1 MVSRDGHDLEVDC
14 QDEAHRQQ
22 VPEGEVGGGEGGV
35 GGRERGEAS
44 AELCVSGR
52 KTIAGLKL
60 QKLFSSAPFLNAM
73 GGARM
78 AAGGM
83 ARRAERSQAEER
95 KKTALRTEMNELYLR
110 KGEGEEK
117 GKNKTAQR
125 GTRNGQI

>member
-1 MVSRDGHDLEVDC
+1 
-14 QDEAHRQQ
+14 
-22 VPEGEVGGGEGGV
+22 
-35 GGRERGEAS
+35 
-44 AELCVSGR
+44 
-52 KTIAGLKL
+52 
-60 QKLFSSAPFLNAM
+60 M

-110 KGEGEEK
+110 KTEGEEK